1 MRHVIPNERGYGG
14 TSNYMMDEYFL
25 PLEDVIHAAQC
36 ASATNAFACVMYA
49 PNNFLNFIIFILL

>member
-25 PLEDVIHAAQC
+25 PLEDVIHAAQ
-36 ASATNAFACVMYA
+36 SAQTQPMHLHV
-49 PNNFLNFIIFILL
+49 